1 MKLRLFFWLVLF
13 VLLPLR
19 FALAQTLA
27 PELIRYPEMI
37 LYNGK
42 VVTMDNK
49 TTATS
54 PGTISQALALR
65 DGKILAH
72 GGNSKILALK
82 GPKTEIIDL
91 RGRTVVPGIIDTHY
105 HAMEYTMDHW
115 GRTVP
120 ELRKPTV
127 KGRTWEELRKEA
139 LETAVKEAQSAKPG
153 QWIWVR
159 LPNRVVKDGKQVD
172 IKVAMTDMKIFK
184 KEELDKISRDHPIF
198 IQAQNRGLFS
208 SKALE
213 AFKNY
218 YGALDEEI
226 SADGI
231 VWSASIR
238 RSLQTDII
246 LDGKLNVLAELY
258 KKEQEELA
266 AYGVTTWSSSTSA
279 LNTVR
284 AYRLLDQKGEM
295 IVRFA
300 YGLGS
305 LITGTS
311 QGPAMVRGYMELMEG
326 QGSEFLWPNG
336 ISLVSA
342 DGSYPQLKSVA
353 DAPPDIKSREMSR
366 LDAGDY
372 RRKVLEEIVARGAR
386 FSNTHVAGD
395 FTLDQVMDIIE
406 EGSKKAGMSPQQI
419 QAQRHSVDHCTMNP
433 RPEQMPRLKQL
444 GIMVSCS
451 PKYIENA
458 SPEVL
463 RDYGEKYLNWVAPVK
478 SLIEAGVKTVL
489 ETDIHYT
496 PTKGP
501 FYYLELLVTR
511 NANGKIYAGRE
522 KIDRVIALKM
532 ATVWAS
538 EYVLKEKVL
547 GSLERGK
554 LGDLLVLNRDY
565 FTVPESEIGTV
576 TPVLTMVGGKIVN
589 ENSALRGKTVGPQ
602 VAELG
607 GKNAPGII
615 E

>member
-1 MKLRLFFWLVLF
+1 MAKRGYFPILILA
-13 VLLPLR
+13 LLAWRPV
-19 FALAQTLA
+19 LAQTLPA
-27 PELIRYPEMI
+27 ELIRYPETI
-37 LYNGK
+37 LHNGK

-72 GGNSKILALK
+72 GANGKILGLK
-82 GPKTEIIDL
+82 GPKTEVIDL
-91 RGRTVVPGIIDTHY
+91 KGRTVVPGIIDTHY

-115 GRTVP
+115 GRSVP

-127 KGRTWEELRKEA
+127 KGRTWEELRKGA
-139 LETAVKEAQSAKPG
+139 LEAAAKEAQSAKAG

-159 LPNRVVKDGKQVD
+159 LPNRVLKDGKQID
-172 IKVAMTDMKIFK
+172 IKVAMTDLKMFN
-184 KEELDKISRDHPIF
+184 KEELDKISRDQPIF
-198 IQAQNRGLFS
+198 IQAGNRGLFS
-208 SKALE
+208 SKAIE
-213 AFKNY
+213 SFKNY

-226 SADGI
+226 SEDGI

-246 LDGKLNVLAELY
+246 LDGKLGVLADLY

-295 IVRFA
+295 VVRFA

-342 DGSYPQLKSVA
+342 DGSYPQLKSIA
-353 DAPPDIKSREMSR
+353 DAPAEIKSREMSR

-406 EGSKKAGMSPQQI
+406 TGSKKAGMSPQQI
-419 QAQRHSVDHCTMNP
+419 QAQRHTVDHCTMNP
-433 RPEQMPRLKQL
+433 RPDQMPRLKQL

-458 SPEVL
+458 SPEIL

-478 SLIEAGVKTVL
+478 SLIDAGVKTVL

-511 NANGKIYAGRE
+511 NVNGKVYAGRE
-522 KIDRVIALKM
+522 KIDRVTALKM
-532 ATVWAS
+532 ATAWAS

-547 GSLERGK
+547 GTLEPGK
-554 LGDLLVLNRDY
+554 LADLLVLNRDY
-565 FTVPESEIGTV
+565 FTVPEGEIGTV
-576 TPVLTMVGGKIVN
+576 APVLTMVGGKIVS
-589 ENSALRGKTVGPQ
+589 ENAALRGKTHGPQ
-602 VAELG
+602 VAEFG
-607 GKNAPGII
+607 GKEAPGVI

>member
-1 MKLRLFFWLVLF
+1 MTMRFFFWFGFF
-13 VLLPLR
+13 VLLPVR
-19 FALAQTLA
+19 FAVAQSVP
-27 PELIRYPEMI
+27 PELIRYPETI
-37 LYNGK
+37 LHNGK
-42 VVTMDNK
+42 VVAMDNK
-49 TTATS
+49 TTSTS
-54 PGTISQALALR
+54 PGTIAQALALR

-72 GGNSKILALK
+72 GPNSKILALK
-82 GPKTEIIDL
+82 GPKTEVIDL

-115 GRTVP
+115 GRSVP
-120 ELRKPTV
+120 ELRKPTI
-127 KGRTWEELRKEA
+127 KGRSWEELRKGA
-139 LETAVKEAQSAKPG
+139 LETAAKEAQSAKPG

-159 LPNRVVKDGKQVD
+159 LPNRVFKDGKQID
-172 IKVAMTDMKIFK
+172 IKVAMTDLKMFN

-198 IQAQNRGLFS
+198 IQAGNRGLFS

-226 SADGI
+226 SVDGI

-246 LDGKLNVLAELY
+246 LDGKLQVLADLY

-279 LNTVR
+279 LNTIR

-295 IVRFA
+295 VVRLA
-300 YGLGS
+300 YGMGS

-311 QGPAMVRGYMELMEG
+311 QGPAMVRGYMELVEG

-342 DGSYPQLKSVA
+342 DGSYPQLKSLA
-353 DAPPDIKSREMSR
+353 DAPPEIKSREMSR

-406 EGSKKAGMSPQQI
+406 EGSKKAGMSLQQV
-419 QAQRHSVDHCTMNP
+419 QERRHTVDHCTMNP

-463 RDYGEKYLNWVAPVK
+463 RDYGEKYLNWIAPVK

-511 NANGKIYAGRE
+511 SVNGKVYAGRE
-522 KIDRVIALKM
+522 KIDRVTALKM

-547 GSLERGK
+547 GSLEPGK
-554 LGDLLVLNRDY
+554 LADLLVLNRDY
-565 FTVPESEIGTV
+565 FTVPETEIGTV
-576 TPVLTMVGGKIVN
+576 TPVLTIVAGKIVS
-589 ENSALRGKTVGPQ
+589 ETSALRGKSIGPQ
-602 VAELG
+602 VTEFG
-607 GKNAPGII
+607 GKEAPVVI

>member
-1 MKLRLFFWLVLF
+1 MTKRFSLLLLFF

-19 FALAQTLA
+19 LALAQTIPA
-27 PELIRYPEMI
+27 ELIRYPETI
-37 LYNGK
+37 LHNGK
-42 VVTMDNK
+42 IVAMDNK
-49 TTATS
+49 TTSAS

-72 GGNSKILALK
+72 GPNSKILALK
-82 GPKTEIIDL
+82 GPKTEVIDL

-115 GRTVP
+115 GRSVP

-127 KGRTWEELRKEA
+127 KGRTWEELRTAA
-139 LETAVKEAQSAKPG
+139 LETAEKEARSAKAG

-159 LPNRVVKDGKQVD
+159 LPNRVFKDGKPVD
-172 IKVAMTDMKIFK
+172 IKVAMTDLKMFT

-198 IQAQNRGLFS
+198 IQAGNRGLFNS
-208 SKALE
+208 RALE

-226 SADGI
+226 STDGI

-246 LDGKLNVLAELY
+246 LDGKLQVLADLY

-279 LNTVR
+279 LNTIR

-295 IVRFA
+295 TVRFA

-342 DGSYPQLKSVA
+342 DGSYPQLKSAA
-353 DAPPDIKSREMSR
+353 DAPPEIKSREMSR

-386 FSNTHVAGD
+386 SATP
-395 FTLDQVMDIIE
+395 
-406 EGSKKAGMSPQQI
+406 MSP
-419 QAQRHSVDHCTMNP
+419 
-433 RPEQMPRLKQL
+433 
-444 GIMVSCS
+444 
-451 PKYIENA
+451 
-458 SPEVL
+458 
-463 RDYGEKYLNWVAPVK
+463 
-478 SLIEAGVKTVL
+478 
-489 ETDIHYT
+489 
-496 PTKGP
+496 
-501 FYYLELLVTR
+501 VTSR
-511 NANGKIYAGRE
+511 SIK
-522 KIDRVIALKM
+522 
-532 ATVWAS
+532 
-538 EYVLKEKVL
+538 
-547 GSLERGK
+547 
-554 LGDLLVLNRDY
+554 
-565 FTVPESEIGTV
+565 
-576 TPVLTMVGGKIVN
+576 
-589 ENSALRGKTVGPQ
+589 
-602 VAELG
+602 
-607 GKNAPGII
+607 
-615 E
+615 